1 MGVSNYDFFIF
12 VSYIFLFVFVIVF
25 LSSYYLS
32 KPSNCIIIII
42 IIIIIITIMF
52 IVITI
57 IGILERLSGAE
68 FQARNTSGR
77 FRGAYRTC
85 AASGVELFLILV
97 SGFW

>member
-12 VSYIFLFVFVIVF
+12 VSYIFFFGFVIVF

-32 KPSNCIIIII
+32 KPSNCIII

-77 FRGAYRTC
+77 FRGADRTC

>member
-32 KPSNCIIIII
+32 KPSNCII

>member
-12 VSYIFLFVFVIVF
+12 VSYIFFFVFVIVF

-32 KPSNCIIIII
+32 KPSNCIII

-77 FRGAYRTC
+77 FRGAYRSC

>member
-12 VSYIFLFVFVIVF
+12 VSYIFFFGFVIVF

-32 KPSNCIIIII
+32 KPSNCIIII

>member
-1 MGVSNYDFFIF
+1 MGVSNYGFFDICIL
-12 VSYIFLFVFVIVF
+12 YIFLYLLSF
-25 LSSYYLS
+25 LSWYYLS
-32 KPSNCIIIII
+32 KPSNWIII

-57 IGILERLSGAE
+57 IGILERSSGGE
-68 FQARNTSGR
+68 FQARNTSVR